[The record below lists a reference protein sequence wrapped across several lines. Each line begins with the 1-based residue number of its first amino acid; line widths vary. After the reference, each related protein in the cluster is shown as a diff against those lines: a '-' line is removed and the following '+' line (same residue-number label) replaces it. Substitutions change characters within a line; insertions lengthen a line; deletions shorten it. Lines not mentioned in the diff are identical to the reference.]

1 MKLKNQ
7 KIKGIYSVIRQCMNI
22 PLTELRKLNELR
34 QSGVLS
40 EEEYNK
46 AKARVME
53 K

>member
-1 MKLKNQ
+1 
-7 KIKGIYSVIRQCMNI
+7 MNI
-22 PLTELRKLNELR
+22 PLTELRKLNELQ

-46 AKARVME
+46 AKARLME